1 MRIEI
6 ELYAAIAQAINADQ
20 ITYEY
25 PENEI
30 TIEELAQRLKLTYPE
45 HASLLTR
52 CLFAINE
59 EYAVMSQVI
68 TKNDRIAIIPP
79 VSGGAPET
87 VVLTTEPLD
96 CAAMHQLVIDPKAG
110 AVVVFS
116 GIVREF
122 TDDRQTVAIE
132 YTAHEAM
139 AQKMLQKV
147 IDECM
152 AKWPIARMAIWHRIG
167 YLTISETSVL
177 IGVSTPHRKDAFEA
191 AETAMIKI
199 KQIVPIWKKEF
210 DAQGNDHWGHSESNL
225 TSL

>member
-1 MRIEI
+1 MLITI
-6 ELYAAIAQAINADQ
+6 ELYAAIAEAIQANQ

-30 TIEELAQRLKLTYPE
+30 TIKELAQKLKLTYPE
-45 HASLLTR
+45 HESLLTR

-59 EYAVMSQVI
+59 EYADMSQVI

-87 VVLTTEPLD
+87 VVLTTEPLNS
-96 CAAMHQLVIDPKAG
+96 AAMHQLVIDPKAG

-122 TDDRQTVAIE
+122 TDDRQTIAIE
-132 YTAHEAM
+132 YTAHEDM
-139 AQKMLQKV
+139 AKKMLQKV

-152 AKWPIARMAIWHRIG
+152 AKWPIARMAIWHRLG
-167 YLTISETSVL
+167 YLNISETSVL
-177 IGVSTPHRKDAFEA
+177 IGVSTPHRKAAFEA
-191 AETAMIKI
+191 AETAMIRI

-210 DAQGNDHWGHSESNL
+210 DTEGQNQWGHSESNL
-225 TSL
+225 NSL